1 MPGDEGAQ
9 MSYGNTSSNS
19 EGLIAIPAERPA
31 VSRQIDYCTSIEP
44 AIDGKWSRAAT
55 LLFIL
60 VFCGLSWAAVLAAV
74 ILAR

>member
-1 MPGDEGAQ
+1 MPGDEGAE

-19 EGLIAIPAERPA
+19 EGLIVIPAERPA
-31 VSRQIDYCTSIEP
+31 VSTQIDCTSIEP